1 MPSGDFGSY
10 SVCVSRWGDSPRAQR
25 FRNAPQNGVR
35 EMVKRLYPR
44 VVTSRIIREGYPV
57 MNDKEFQ
64 YKVKQIVEQNYIKEF
79 WCETCKCECFF
90 IRVTQYNIDDVYR
103 CMGCLSLCDVKPV
116 ASPYNDL
123 RTKNVK
129 ASEEFEAKRKAEQSA
144 EEAQE

>member
-1 MPSGDFGSY
+1 
-10 SVCVSRWGDSPRAQR
+10 
-25 FRNAPQNGVR
+25 
-35 EMVKRLYPR
+35 
-44 VVTSRIIREGYPV
+44 

-64 YKVKQIVEQNYIKEF
+64 YNVKQIVEQNYIKEF

-129 ASEEFEAKRKAEQSA
+129 ASEELEAKRKAEAARKA
-144 EEAQE
+144 EAERKAKAKAAREKAIISKYVVVATYPSTVQPGMPAERACEAFRIGKDFF